1 MKEITLIS
9 WNVNGIRAVSKKD
22 ISEGMKY
29 NQILQKDEFVKL
41 KLIDWLHLVSPD
53 ALCLQETKA
62 NPEQLTSSLL
72 KPQGYTSNFSSAE
85 KKGYSG
91 IVTYS
96 KTKPIRLNTDLAVER
111 LNKEGRVMETE
122 FPGFVLLN
130 VYFPNGKL
138 SAERLKYKM
147 DFYEVFL
154 EHVINLRKQGKS
166 VVICGDVNT
175 AHTEIDLTHPKS
187 NESVSGFLPDERKWI
202 DKLISKG
209 FVDTFRHF
217 NKEPEHYTW
226 WSTRAIV
233 KGVTARERNV
243 GWRIDYF
250 FVSDDLLDN
259 LVESVMMNEVMGSD
273 HCPIKIK
280 LKFE

>member
-62 NPEQLTSSLL
+62 HPEQLTSSLL

-91 IVTYS
+91 VVTYS

-122 FPGFVLLN
+122 FPGLVLLN

-154 EHVINLRKQGKS
+154 EHVIDLRKQGKS

-217 NKEPEHYTW
+217 NKEPDHYTW

-250 FVSDDLLDN
+250 FVSEDLIEK
-259 LVESVMMNEVMGSD
+259 VTESKMLSSVMGSD
-273 HCPIKIK
+273 HCPLIMK
-280 LKFE
+280 LKF

>member
-9 WNVNGIRAVSKKD
+9 WNVNGIRAVSKKE
-22 ISEGMKY
+22 IAEGVKF
-29 NQILQKDEFVKL
+29 NPLLQKEELVKL
-41 KLIDWLHLVSPD
+41 KFNEWLHQISPD
-53 ALCLQETKA
+53 AMCLQETKA
-62 NPEQLTSSLL
+62 HPEQLTAALIS
-72 KPQGYTSNFSSAE
+72 PQGYISNWSSAE

-91 IVTYS
+91 VVTYS
-96 KTKPIRLNTDLAVER
+96 KIKPNRVNTKLTLER
-111 LNKEGRVMETE
+111 LNHEGRLMETE
-122 FPGFVLLN
+122 FDDFVLLN

-154 EHVINLRKQGKS
+154 EHVINLKNQGKS
-166 VVICGDVNT
+166 IIICGDVNT

-187 NESVSGFLPDERKWI
+187 NEDISGFLPKERKWI
-202 DKLISKG
+202 DKLLSNG

-226 WSTRAIV
+226 WSARAIV

-250 FVSDDLLDN
+250 YVSEDLIDK
-259 LVESVMMNEVMGSD
+259 VTESKMLSDVMGSD
-273 HCPIKIK
+273 HCPLILK
-280 LKFE
+280 LKI

>member
-1 MKEITLIS
+1 MREITLIS
-9 WNVNGIRAVSKKD
+9 WNVNGIRAVSKKE
-22 ISEGMKY
+22 IY
-29 NQILQKDEFVKL
+29 QKL
-41 KLIDWLHLVSPD
+41 KFTEWLHKTKPD
-53 ALCLQETKA
+53 ILCIQETKA
-62 NPEQLTSSLL
+62 HPEQLTSSLL

-91 IVTYS
+91 VVTYS

-154 EHVINLRKQGKS
+154 EHVIDLRKQGKS

-250 FVSDDLLDN
+250 FVSEDLIEK
-259 LVESVMMNEVMGSD
+259 VTESKMLSSVMGSD
-273 HCPIKIK
+273 HCPLIMK
-280 LKFE
+280 LKF